1 MTYPSKYN
9 NQQNSNQCYALTKKG
24 KDFIKGKY
32 GIERCQ
38 SSHAAN
44 HNCKVAE
51 IICGLDKQ
59 EIASVKSEWESRE
72 QFLEALEQM
81 RQQGDIDRY
90 DEYMEQ
96 LEQGKISAPDITYT
110 SSAGEVISV
119 EVVTSSYK
127 GDDIE
132 AKEIFV
138 QAMDREIE
146 YVHT

>member
-1 MTYPSKYN
+1 
-9 NQQNSNQCYALTKKG
+9 
-24 KDFIKGKY
+24 
-32 GIERCQ
+32 
-38 SSHAAN
+38 
-44 HNCKVAE
+44 
-51 IICGLDKQ
+51 
-59 EIASVKSEWESRE
+59 
-72 QFLEALEQM
+72 M